1 MINHVN
7 QPTTAPS
14 SSASRTAGSQ
24 TLARGLEVLR
34 LVAGTPAGLGIN
46 EVAEHAGIHR
56 TGAYRLL
63 NTLCDAQLL
72 HRGADGRYRGA
83 AGLLSLSASAYHSL
97 IAAAEPVLRRYADEL
112 GATLALIVREGDEA
126 IALRVTAP
134 TSGTYHV
141 SFAEASRHP
150 LDLGA
155 AGHAILASEP
165 ASPGRIPASAPPAP
179 PATRRPSARW
189 SRACTAWPC
198 PLDAGICGVP
208 ACLNLITVRRE
219 QAEAA
224 VTVLQQAARALEA
237 ALGLRQASA

>member
-1 MINHVN
+1 MIIHVN
-7 QPTTAPS
+7 QPTTAPPPS
-14 SSASRTAGSQ
+14 TSRTAGSQ

-72 HRGADGRYRGA
+72 HRGADGRFRGA
-83 AGLLSLSASAYHSL
+83 AGLFSLSASAYHSL

-165 ASPGRIPASAPPAP
+165 ASPGEDPRVSAARASGYAQTFGEVEPGMHGLAV
-179 PATRRPSARW
+179 
-189 SRACTAWPC
+189 

-237 ALGLRQASA
+237 ALV

>member
-1 MINHVN
+1 MIKCVN
-7 QPTTAPS
+7 EPTTAPS
-14 SSASRTAGSQ
+14 PATSRTAGSQ
-24 TLARGLEVLR
+24 TLARGLDVLR
-34 LVAGTPAGLGIN
+34 LVAGTPAGLGVN
-46 EVAEHAGIHR
+46 EVAEFAGIHR

-97 IAAAEPVLRRYADEL
+97 LAAAEPVLRRYADEL
-112 GATLALIVREGDEA
+112 GATLALIVREGNEA
-126 IALRVTAP
+126 IALRVTSP

-165 ASPGRIPASAPPAP
+165 ALAGEDPRV
-179 PATRRPSARW
+179 TSAR
-189 SRACTAWPC
+189 AAGYAQTFAEVEPGMYGLAV
-198 PLDAGICGVP
+198 PLDSTACGVA
-208 ACLNLITVRRE
+208 ACLNLITVRRD
-219 QAEAA
+219 QATSSVAA
-224 VTVLQQAARALEA
+224 LQQAARALET
-237 ALGLRQASA
+237 ALA

>member
-1 MINHVN
+1 MIKNVN
-7 QPTTAPS
+7 APTSSDAPS
-14 SSASRTAGSQ
+14 SSRTAGSQ

-34 LVAGTPAGLGIN
+34 LVAGTPAGLGVN

-63 NTLCDAQLL
+63 NTLCDAQML

-83 AGLLSLSASAYHSL
+83 AGLLALSASAYHSL
-97 IAAAEPVLRRYADEL
+97 LAAAEPVLRRYADQL
-112 GATLALIVREGDEA
+112 QATLALIVREGDEA

-165 ASPGRIPASAPPAP
+165 SRTAEDPRVTAARATGYAQTFGEVEPGMHGLAV
-179 PATRRPSARW
+179 
-189 SRACTAWPC
+189 
-198 PLDAGICGVP
+198 PLDLQRCGVP
-208 ACLNLITVRRE
+208 ACLNLITVRQD
-219 QAEAA
+219 QAHSA
-224 VTVLQQAARALEA
+224 VSALRQAARDLEA
-237 ALGLRQASA
+237 ALA

>member
-1 MINHVN
+1 MIDTVN
-7 QPTTAPS
+7 EPMTEAAPS
-14 SSASRTAGSQ
+14 TSRTAGSQ

-34 LVAGTPAGLGIN
+34 LVAGTPAGLGVN

-63 NTLCDAQLL
+63 NTLCDAQML

-83 AGLLSLSASAYHSL
+83 AGLLSLSASAYHAL
-97 IAAAEPVLRRYADEL
+97 LAAAEPVLRRYADEL

-165 ASPGRIPASAPPAP
+165 ARPGEDPRVAA
-179 PATRRPSARW
+179 AR
-189 SRACTAWPC
+189 TAGFAQTFGEVEPGMHGVAV
-198 PLDAGICGVP
+198 PLEGSICGVP
-208 ACLNLITVRRE
+208 ACLNLITVRRD
-219 QAEAA
+219 QAASA
-224 VTVLQQAARALEA
+224 ITTLQQAARTLEA
-237 ALGLRQASA
+237 SLAA

>member
-1 MINHVN
+1 MIKNVN
-7 QPTTAPS
+7 EPTTAPS
-14 SSASRTAGSQ
+14 PTASRTAGSQ

-34 LVAGTPAGLGIN
+34 LVAGTPAGLSIN

-72 HRGADGRYRGA
+72 HRGADSRYRGA
-83 AGLLSLSASAYHSL
+83 AGLLTLSASAYHSL
-97 IAAAEPVLRRYADEL
+97 LAAAEPVLRRYADEL
-112 GATLALIVREGDEA
+112 GATLALIVREGAEA

-165 ASPGRIPASAPPAP
+165 ENIGEDPRVTAARTHGYAQTFGEVEPGMHGLAVPL
-179 PATRRPSARW
+179 AR
-189 SRACTAWPC
+189 
-198 PLDAGICGVP
+198 DICGVP
-208 ACLNLITVRRE
+208 ACLNLITVRQD
-219 QAEAA
+219 QATSA
-224 VTVLQQAARALEA
+224 VAVLQQAARALEGS
-237 ALGLRQASA
+237 LT

>member
-7 QPTTAPS
+7 EPTTAPS
-14 SSASRTAGSQ
+14 PSTSRTAGSQ

-34 LVAGTPAGLGIN
+34 LVAATPAGMGVN
-46 EVAEHAGIHR
+46 DVAEHAGIHR

-97 IAAAEPVLRRYADEL
+97 LAAAEPVLRRYADEL

-165 ASPGRIPASAPPAP
+165 ASPGEDPRVT
-179 PATRRPSARW
+179 ATRISGYAQTFGEVEPGMHGLAV
-189 SRACTAWPC
+189 
-198 PLDAGICGVP
+198 PLDRSISGVP
-208 ACLNLITVRRE
+208 ACLNLITVREE
-219 QAEAA
+219 QATSAIA
-224 VTVLQQAARALEA
+224 VLQRAARALEA
-237 ALGLRQASA
+237 SLA